1 MLILGLGNLLLADEG
16 VGVHAVQ
23 QMMAEKRF
31 AGDVVALD
39 IGTAVLD
46 ALPALETA
54 ERVVIIDAMK
64 ADGPPGSVYRIPY
77 DDCLRPSTIG
87 SMHGFDL
94 SRVLAMTGRRDRPE
108 ITVIGVEPARIDW
121 SMDLSEAVAAA
132 LPVVLQAVEE
142 EITGHRKKCA
152 DAPPSRPS
160 LPVNP
165 GHRGERSP
173 TSRQEEPQLSFE
185 RRFANSCRM

>member
-16 VGVHAVQ
+16 VGVHAARMIAQ
-23 QMMAEKRF
+23 KGYAET
-31 AGDVVALD
+31 VVLD

-54 ERVVIIDAMK
+54 QRVIIIDALK

-77 DDCLRPSTIG
+77 DDCLRPSAIA

-108 ITVIGVEPARIDW
+108 IIVIGVEPARIDW
-121 SMDLSEAVAAA
+121 SMDLSAEVTSA
-132 LPVVLQAVEE
+132 LPAVLRAVEN
-142 EITGHRKKCA
+142 EIMRDQAERAFAH
-152 DAPPSRPS
+152 
-160 LPVNP
+160 PVSALQN
-165 GHRGERSP
+165 R
-173 TSRQEEPQLSFE
+173 
-185 RRFANSCRM
+185 